1 MTPVSTL
8 GGENW
13 SYSWDTRNVANGDHR
28 LAVWAGDGILQSPE
42 ASVNVTVGNPKP
54 SGPGGNDL
62 LSGTA
67 MLALV
72 AVIVLVAAIA
82 VTVILMKRRK
92 GPEVIELA
100 AVEEVAEE
108 KTGPGSEGGSGG

>member
-1 MTPVSTL
+1 M

-54 SGPGGNDL
+54 SGPRDNNP

-72 AVIVLVAAIA
+72 AAIVLVAAVA
-82 VTVILMKRRK
+82 LAVILMKRRK
-92 GPEVIELA
+92 GPEVMEVA
-100 AVEEVAEE
+100 AVEEVVDEKIRPGREE
-108 KTGPGSEGGSGG
+108 GSGG